1 MEKLSFADLA
11 NTLMDSLVEYLKRT
25 ARLALK
31 EEEFRVKEQDLKH
44 RIENFELEKQ
54 AWNKHH
60 AEPETEAE
68 PAEGTT

>member
-60 AEPETEAE
+60 AEP
-68 PAEGTT
+68 AEGTT